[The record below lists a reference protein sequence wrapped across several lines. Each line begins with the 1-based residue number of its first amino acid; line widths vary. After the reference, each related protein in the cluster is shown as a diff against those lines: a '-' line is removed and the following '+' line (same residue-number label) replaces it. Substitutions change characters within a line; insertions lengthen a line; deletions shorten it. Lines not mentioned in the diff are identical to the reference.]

1 MQMNI
6 NAMGN
11 FFYSLLK
18 LFKTY
23 LVLELFSFPVC
34 LFAEFLIWCYFS
46 DLLCDL
52 PILLAKEMSH
62 QRKKLL
68 HRYQN
73 RCIILY
79 VIP

>member
-1 MQMNI
+1 MEMNI

-11 FFYSLLK
+11 LCYSLFQL
-18 LFKTY
+18 LKTY

-34 LFAEFLIWCYFS
+34 LFAKSPIWCYFS

-62 QRKKLL
+62 QMKILL

-73 RCIILY
+73 KCIILY